1 VIIIVDA
8 PDLVRAFLPQ
18 LDELVDE
25 GMVILD
31 EVEVIRY
38 VSRSHGG

>member
-38 VSRSHGG
+38 VGRSRGG